1 MGGEQ
6 VKVNLGRLDQVIG
19 ELAGFDREI
28 EQQIATLEGRV
39 AALHTRWEGE
49 AATKHVEAQ
58 AEWTKGA
65 QLLADGIK
73 GLHGASTAARRSFQE
88 TVATNKARFS

>member
-6 VKVNLGRLDQVIG
+6 VKVNLGCLDQLIG
-19 ELAGFDREI
+19 ELASFDKEI
-28 EQQIATLEGRV
+28 EQQITTLESRV
-39 AALHTRWEGE
+39 SALHARWEGE

-65 QLLADGIK
+65 QLLSAGIK
-73 GLHGASTAARRSFQE
+73 GLHGPL
-88 TVATNKARFS
+88 NGRFILNQMSL